1 MGKKNEEKKLKKRKL
16 HIQRTKILIR
26 YSTHASPSNNFYLNK
41 QSAIVSNPTYK
52 RTTYFSRLTNWTV
65 IPLKIEDTSARL
77 IPPRA
82 TILLPW
88 YLNLDRQRERERE
101 ESLLVPHAGLR
112 VYYAFSTHCIEF
124 QMLFTE
130 LYIFIAWQFPRKLVP
145 TDPALLHTGYP
156 ITL

>member
-88 YLNLDRQRERERE
+88 YLNLDRERER
-101 ESLLVPHAGLR
+101 R
-112 VYYAFSTHCIEF
+112 EF
-124 QMLFTE
+124 IGPACRATSVLCLQHTLHWIPNAIYRTVH
-130 LYIFIAWQFPRKLVP
+130 LYCMTVSS
-145 TDPALLHTGYP
+145 
-156 ITL
+156 

>member
-1 MGKKNEEKKLKKRKL
+1 MGEKNEEKKLKKRKL

-88 YLNLDRQRERERE
+88 YLNLDRERERVYWSRMPGYE
-101 ESLLVPHAGLR
+101 CIMPSAHIALNSKCYLPNCTSLLHDSFLVNL
-112 VYYAFSTHCIEF
+112 S
-124 QMLFTE
+124 
-130 LYIFIAWQFPRKLVP
+130 PRAQRYCTP
-145 TDPALLHTGYP
+145 D
-156 ITL
+156 IR